1 LAKRS
6 ADLLHVAL
14 GTTAGWRRVDDALDR
29 RLAGL
34 GVDVI
39 RVGTTFG
46 AGSAVWRY
54 GSPALD
60 LHQAA
65 AVAHATSAAL
75 RRSAPTAI
83 LYSTFTALLAQP
95 HRRPREAV
103 WFDAPIAIARPGR
116 RNAPLRGLE
125 RWQAR
130 RCDLL
135 IVQSLAAADAVAAP
149 LPARPLT
156 RLPPPIDPI
165 EGATAELPAEPPFG
179 VIYAGQ
185 PYKKGLDIAVRAWQQ
200 GAPRDMQLLVT
211 GVDPAEAVAFLS
223 VQGLRPGGNVTL
235 LGAIAPAEHR
245 ALTRHAAVYVSASRR
260 EEYGNAQLEALRDGA
275 PLATVP
281 SAGAAE
287 PVALARELEPRLVA
301 DAVSPD
307 ALAPVIHQA
316 LALGGEGLQ
325 RYRTAAARLLD
336 GYSSEA
342 FARRLGEDV
351 IPALLG

>member
-1 LAKRS
+1 MARASACAISRRASSPRATRSSRNRWSTSGSRCASPRSRSLAEAALAKRS
-6 ADLLHVAL
+6 VDLLHVTL

-135 IVQSLAAADAVAAP
+135 IVQS
-149 LPARPLT
+149 
-156 RLPPPIDPI
+156 
-165 EGATAELPAEPPFG
+165 
-179 VIYAGQ
+179 
-185 PYKKGLDIAVRAWQQ
+185 
-200 GAPRDMQLLVT
+200 
-211 GVDPAEAVAFLS
+211 
-223 VQGLRPGGNVTL
+223 
-235 LGAIAPAEHR
+235 
-245 ALTRHAAVYVSASRR
+245 
-260 EEYGNAQLEALRDGA
+260 
-275 PLATVP
+275 
-281 SAGAAE
+281 
-287 PVALARELEPRLVA
+287 
-301 DAVSPD
+301 
-307 ALAPVIHQA
+307 
-316 LALGGEGLQ
+316 
-325 RYRTAAARLLD
+325 
-336 GYSSEA
+336 
-342 FARRLGEDV
+342 
-351 IPALLG
+351 